1 MNENLVK
8 KFRETGIVPVIKLE
22 SPDKA
27 LPLAEA
33 LLRAELPIAEITFR
47 TEAAEASI
55 RSVARTL
62 PQMLVG
68 AGTVLTVEQARR
80 ALDAG
85 ARFAVTPG
93 FNARVVEFCLDK
105 GLPVFPGVNSPT
117 NVEQAMEYGLTVL
130 KFFPAEVSGGTAMLK
145 ALQGPYGGM
154 SFIPTGGVNPD
165 NAAGYLSLPN
175 VAAVGGSWMVP
186 SAAVEQGDF
195 ETVYS
200 LAARAVQ
207 LGRR

>member
-165 NAAGYLSLPN
+165 NAA
-175 VAAVGGSWMVP
+175 
-186 SAAVEQGDF
+186 
-195 ETVYS
+195 
-200 LAARAVQ
+200 
-207 LGRR
+207 